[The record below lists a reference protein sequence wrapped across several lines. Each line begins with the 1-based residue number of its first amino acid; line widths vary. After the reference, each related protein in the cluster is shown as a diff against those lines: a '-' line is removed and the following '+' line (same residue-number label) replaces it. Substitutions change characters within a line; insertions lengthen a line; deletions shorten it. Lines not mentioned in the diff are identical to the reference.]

1 VAPVADRPTASSFT
15 DVVSPELALVDP
27 TLRAAAREWLEDP
40 DDTLARLAATVRVA
54 RRPAAEPDAA
64 EEAAVRRLA
73 ESALAAEAAAETV
86 EPSALPLPRRLP
98 RLTVVV
104 AAASAGFAIAL
115 LVADRALDRDQGRVT
130 AVASVT
136 TQPVTET
143 EPAATA
149 GPARRPLAPSKPS
162 TPGATARPVAPQR
175 FAWAP
180 VTGATGYHVELH
192 RDGRRVFAADT
203 TGATVTVPS
212 RWTFA
217 GRRYRLEAVEYR
229 WYVWPIVSGRRTPKA
244 VVQAR
249 LVVRNR

>member
-27 TLRAAAREWLEDP
+27 ALRAAAREQLDDP
-40 DDTLARLAATVRVA
+40 DDTLARLLEVA
-54 RRPAAEPDAA
+54 RAPVRPAPVTAASAA
-64 EEAAVRRLA
+64 ESPFSEEMAEAAARRLA
-73 ESALAAEAAAETV
+73 ETALAAESAEPV
-86 EPSALPLPRRLP
+86 ESRALPLPRRLS

-104 AAASAGFAIAL
+104 TAASAGFAIAL
-115 LVADRALDRDQGRVT
+115 FVADRALEHEQGQLT
-130 AVASVT
+130 SVVSMT
-136 TQPVTET
+136 EPVTRPVAP
-143 EPAATA
+143 PA
-149 GPARRPLAPSKPS
+149 PS
-162 TPGATARPVAPQR
+162 TPAVSNPALSPQR

-180 VTGATGYHVELH
+180 VTGAGGYHVELH
-192 RDGRRVFAADT
+192 RDGSRVFAADT
-203 TGATVTVPS
+203 TRPAVTIPPS
-212 RWTFA
+212 WTYA